1 MLYRNVAAP
10 ETLVTRTS
18 TVCLFIARS
27 DFQALLTTCKVLKNA
42 IASRFK
48 LFSERR
54 QQETVTIRALLRE
67 ILAESEDRRKDLRGI
82 LETKPSM
89 PNMKLFLRGSTS
101 RDSKQSDQPNEAAP
115 RRSASGRPEED
126 DEDDEPVE
134 NFSLE
139 DDILQPPEPPSP
151 TTAE

>member
-48 LFSERR
+48 IERNTLFCITLKLYSVPQVYLKWCSGSSSLSITELGQSCNQGQGGMAFRHSLHWLQR
-54 QQETVTIRALLRE
+54 LR
-67 ILAESEDRRKDLRGI
+67 
-82 LETKPSM
+82 
-89 PNMKLFLRGSTS
+89 
-101 RDSKQSDQPNEAAP
+101 
-115 RRSASGRPEED
+115 ASGRRQD
-126 DEDDEPVE
+126 LAC
-134 NFSLE
+134 SR
-139 DDILQPPEPPSP
+139 PPRTSS
-151 TTAE
+151 ASDFGK